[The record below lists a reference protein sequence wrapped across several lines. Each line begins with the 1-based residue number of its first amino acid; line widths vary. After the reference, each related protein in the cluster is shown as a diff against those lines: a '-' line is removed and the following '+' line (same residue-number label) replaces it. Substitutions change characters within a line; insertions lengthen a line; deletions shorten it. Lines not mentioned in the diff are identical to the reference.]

1 MSLPYDKFE
10 SGRPAVIVRPLG
22 PMNKGMIATG
32 NHIDL
37 YSLRGAPPDSLH
49 CRKIASGANR
59 RLSFLSTGCH
69 GAVEKTTGAEALQRL
84 PPGKAFGTPAPVHKK
99 PLPRFG
105 AANPLF
111 LLLFIF
117 QMLFQDEIDVL
128 GKRTVII
135 FCLLFD
141 LF

>member
-1 MSLPYDKFE
+1 MGMLWERRWESLPFEEYFGLPYDKFE

-84 PPGKAFGTPAPVHKK
+84 PPGEAFWHSRAS
-99 PLPRFG
+99 
-105 AANPLF
+105 A
-111 LLLFIF
+111 
-117 QMLFQDEIDVL
+117 
-128 GKRTVII
+128 
-135 FCLLFD
+135 
-141 LF
+141 